1 MNYLFAKHY
10 NGSFIVRIEDTDTAR
25 NVTGAIESQFDNLQW
40 LGIIPDESLFN
51 PVEGFG
57 PYQQSEK
64 FPHYRELADTLIEQ
78 GKAYKCFC
86 TPEELEADFARQEAE
101 GVPSPKYNLKC
112 YGLTEEQV
120 QANIAAGKPYSV
132 RFHVLPNKTYVLNDI
147 VRGEVTF
154 NSNDFGDFIIVKSNH
169 IGTYN
174 FAVVIDD
181 HEMKITHVIRGEEH
195 ISNTP
200 RQLMLYEAFGWEVPQ
215 FAHLTL
221 IVDDTRKKLSKRS
234 GNALFFIE
242 QYRKQGYLPEAIFNY
257 IALLGWSPKGEKEIL
272 SKEELIEQ
280 FDPQRFSKS
289 PSTFDM
295 VKMTWI
301 NSVYIK
307 KMSDEAYLEFVKQ
320 FIDPKRFKLK
330 DIDPELLEKILLLFK
345 TEIMYGEQIND
356 HLDIFFND
364 IELSNA
370 TMTELSQ
377 LDESFAQVIETFT
390 QHLNE
395 IPDEEWNE
403 QTIQGVI
410 KSTGKELEVKG
421 RNLFMPIRI
430 FTSKSQHG
438 PSLASV
444 IFYLGKD
451 KVNKNIQSV
460 KDLY

>member
-1 MNYLFAKHY
+1 
-10 NGSFIVRIEDTDTAR
+10 
-25 NVTGAIESQFDNLQW
+25 

-64 FPHYRELADTLIEQ
+64 FPHYRELADTLIAQ

-200 RQLMLYEAFGWEVPQ
+200 RQLMLYEAFG
-215 FAHLTL
+215 
-221 IVDDTRKKLSKRS
+221 
-234 GNALFFIE
+234 
-242 QYRKQGYLPEAIFNY
+242 
-257 IALLGWSPKGEKEIL
+257 
-272 SKEELIEQ
+272 
-280 FDPQRFSKS
+280 
-289 PSTFDM
+289 
-295 VKMTWI
+295 
-301 NSVYIK
+301 
-307 KMSDEAYLEFVKQ
+307 
-320 FIDPKRFKLK
+320 
-330 DIDPELLEKILLLFK
+330 
-345 TEIMYGEQIND
+345 
-356 HLDIFFND
+356 
-364 IELSNA
+364 
-370 TMTELSQ
+370 
-377 LDESFAQVIETFT
+377 
-390 QHLNE
+390 
-395 IPDEEWNE
+395 
-403 QTIQGVI
+403 
-410 KSTGKELEVKG
+410 
-421 RNLFMPIRI
+421 
-430 FTSKSQHG
+430 
-438 PSLASV
+438 
-444 IFYLGKD
+444 
-451 KVNKNIQSV
+451 
-460 KDLY
+460 